1 MSGGGNVRILYI
13 YREREREREREINW
27 EVVKP
32 CVSKVSMFYLNTVTT
47 CKTA

>member
-13 YREREREREREINW
+13 YLSIEREREINW